1 MAAVRAEC
9 DFNIDELWWFKYLD
23 PSGRRSK
30 SHNDVFIGNVT
41 AVTES
46 DVAWIW
52 MDNNNEES
60 RERAIA
66 AQEGSRRPT
75 SEELDCLPGA
85 PLMGTLDYACSLGE
99 IRECIKE
106 AAGVEAEGGQGG
118 RQNGYAHPRAP
129 QLLGLH

>member
-1 MAAVRAEC
+1 MQSHVAA
-9 DFNIDELWWFKYLD
+9 
-23 PSGRRSK
+23 
-30 SHNDVFIGNVT
+30 H
-41 AVTES
+41 
-46 DVAWIW
+46 
-52 MDNNNEES
+52 
-60 RERAIA
+60 
-66 AQEGSRRPT
+66 EGSRRPT

-99 IRECIKE
+99 IRECLKE